1 MTTVDSHAL
10 TLILTAF
17 ALALGVEKMTELS
30 DYSRNMLT
38 VSSHA
43 VTFSWRALTMSSYT
57 LTAML

>member
-1 MTTVDSHAL
+1 MDDCADVATVDSHV
-10 TLILTAF
+10 F
-17 ALALGVEKMTELS
+17 ALALCVEKMTELS